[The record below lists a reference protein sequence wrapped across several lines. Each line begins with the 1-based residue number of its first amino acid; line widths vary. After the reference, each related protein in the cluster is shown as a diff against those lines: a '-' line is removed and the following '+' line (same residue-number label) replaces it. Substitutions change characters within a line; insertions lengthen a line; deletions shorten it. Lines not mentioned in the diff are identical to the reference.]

1 MFVYT
6 MEDLMRLNMLG
17 LIFILCLIY
26 LIVTFIKFTI
36 EKIKKDK

>member
-26 LIVTFIKFTI
+26 LIVTFIKFII